1 MKKLSPVL
9 IWSLI
14 ASVFILIVVIVLA
27 VSGLSKSVDTTKGLF
42 GKAWKD
48 AEGAGNA
55 ADAGGAA
62 ENDGIFG
69 DIYRDFAKEGAS
81 ESQESAG
88 SSESEPD
95 FPSEVLETQSKS
107 GKLLIIRK
115 PSALSDAVVTMSDS
129 PVDRRLDIKFSR
141 AGAIRGVSDFPVA
154 RVAASE
160 VYETQNLTPV
170 TFVSMLDDKLPNYFE
185 AAAAADEAESVQAD
199 ETAAADEAE
208 SAQAGEAA
216 AADDTPAQA
225 DGRFAFDMPDDADF
239 LAAMSVKSDYERNET
254 TLSLQF
260 YDTYEFDMWDDG
272 EFVFVECYRP
282 RELYDRI
289 VIVDAGHG
297 GEDPGAISGGEGS
310 HEKDINLGIVMCLKR
325 YLSRLKGVKVYYT
338 RLDDSTVTH
347 SQRLELAN
355 NLQADLM
362 LSIHCNSSDSASMS
376 GTEVLYASCVPASER
391 FATQLCIAAAG
402 ATGFRNRGIVSRDN
416 IMLLRDTLVPSVIVE
431 CGFLSNEKER
441 TFLSAPEN
449 QDAVAAEL
457 FKTLEELL

>member
-48 AEGAGNA
+48 AEGAGSA

-160 VYETQNLTPV
+160 VCVTQNLTPV

-185 AAAAADEAESVQAD
+185 AA
-199 ETAAADEAE
+199 AAADEAE

-272 EFVFVECYRP
+272 DFVFVECYRP

-391 FATQLCIAAAG
+391 FAAQFLIAAAG
-402 ATGFRNRGIVSRDN
+402 ATGFRNRGIVPRDN

-449 QDAVAAEL
+449 QDAIAAEL
-457 FKTLEELL
+457 FKTLEELLR